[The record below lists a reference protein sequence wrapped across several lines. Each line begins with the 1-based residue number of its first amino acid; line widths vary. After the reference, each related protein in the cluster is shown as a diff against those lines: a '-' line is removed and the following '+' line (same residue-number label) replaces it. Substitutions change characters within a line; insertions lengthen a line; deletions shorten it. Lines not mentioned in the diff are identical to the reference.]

1 MRTIRNRDL
10 FVDQK
15 QNRWYKPE
23 MMQNFFRGLIT
34 LIIKLTCKVTL
45 IGLDNIPSE
54 GGCIV
59 AANHIG
65 RLDAVLVYAF
75 VPRKD
80 ILLTPAEKYARIPL
94 FRWGA
99 KSLNA
104 IFLDR
109 FTTDF
114 ATIRAIIKRLNQG
127 DLMVVAPE
135 GTRSKTEALIVGQPG
150 TAYFAMK
157 TGVPIIPVGLSGTED
172 RLIVESIRK
181 LRRSNVT
188 IRVGRPFYLPPRQD
202 QARDDYLKVSTD
214 EIMCQIAAQLP
225 RKYHGVY
232 ANHPRLETLIN
243 RL

>member
-1 MRTIRNRDL
+1 
-10 FVDQK
+10 
-15 QNRWYKPE
+15 
-23 MMQNFFRGLIT
+23 MQNFFRGIIT

-45 IGLDNIPSE
+45 VGLENIPAE
-54 GGCIV
+54 GGGII

-80 ILLTPAEKYARIPL
+80 ILLTPAEKYSRIAV

-114 ATIRAIIKRLNQG
+114 TTIRAILKRLKQG

-135 GTRSKTEALIVGQPG
+135 GTRSKNESLIEGQPG

-172 RLIVESIRK
+172 RLIMEAIRK
-181 LRRSNVT
+181 LRRSEVA
-188 IRVGRPFYLPPRQD
+188 IRIGRPFHLRPLENQD
-202 QARDDYLKVSTD
+202 RDEYLKESTD
-214 EIMCQIAAQLP
+214 EIMCQIAALLP
-225 RKYHGVY
+225 DKYHGVY
-232 ANHPRLETLIN
+232 ANNPRIEELIN
-243 RL
+243 L